1 MLLVCTR
8 ADIFLLLE
16 MPLQSHE
23 IPAVFSG
30 YARGNHFKLT
40 WIKVEKYD
48 IDDCD
53 FLVLAFYREYCFLF
67 VRLIF
72 YLLSTAL
79 NWLHFICGYSRVSG

>member
-30 YARGNHFKLT
+30 NARGNHFKLT

-53 FLVLAFYREYCFLF
+53 FLVLAFFIEGTAFFL
-67 VRLIF
+67 
-72 YLLSTAL
+72 
-79 NWLHFICGYSRVSG
+79 